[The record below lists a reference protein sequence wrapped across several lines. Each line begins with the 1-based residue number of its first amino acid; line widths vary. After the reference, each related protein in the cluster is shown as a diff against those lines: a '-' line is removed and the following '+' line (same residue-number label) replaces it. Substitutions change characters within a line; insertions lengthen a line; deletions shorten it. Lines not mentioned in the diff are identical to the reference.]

1 MMYLG
6 ADGHNDLYPIYD
18 ANAESVKEEE
28 KEYTLQDLTEINE
41 KRRELDEELHKLN
54 ISWNRAERQLRN
66 ELSAYFEGVP
76 KINIYDD
83 TTCEVIVETVYLDK
97 LDKLKEDFNLQDIK
111 LKAFEKQGLVKM
123 KVELIW

>member
-6 ADGHNDLYPIYD
+6 ADSHKDLYPIYD
-18 ANAESVKEEE
+18 ANAEPVKEEE
-28 KEYTLQDLTEINE
+28 KEYTLQNLTEINE
-41 KRRELDEELHKLN
+41 KRRELDEKLHKLN
-54 ISWNRAERQLRN
+54 IAWNRAERQLRN

-83 TTCEVIVETVYLDK
+83 ATCEVIVETVYLDK

-111 LKAFEKQGLVKM
+111 LKAFERQGIAKM
-123 KVELIW
+123 KVKLIW